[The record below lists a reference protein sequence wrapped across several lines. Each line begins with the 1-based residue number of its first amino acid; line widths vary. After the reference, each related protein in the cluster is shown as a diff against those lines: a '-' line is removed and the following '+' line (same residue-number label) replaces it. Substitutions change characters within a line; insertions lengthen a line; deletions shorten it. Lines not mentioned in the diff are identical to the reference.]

1 VGYPIVRP
9 ARPEDLERIVRLEG
23 ASFTDPWP
31 RELLAYELTHPGSIV
46 LAASPAEDRPAC
58 GYAIFRY
65 ALDEAELLRLGV
77 APEERRRGIARALVE
92 DGLERLRAAAVAAC
106 FLEVR
111 ANNEGAIAL
120 YEAIGFRRAGRRR
133 GYYRDGTDALIYGL
147 DL

>member
-1 VGYPIVRP
+1 
-9 ARPEDLERIVRLEG
+9 
-23 ASFTDPWP
+23 
-31 RELLAYELTHPGSIV
+31 H
-46 LAASPAEDRPAC
+46 
-58 GYAIFRY
+58 
-65 ALDEAELLRLGV
+65 ALDDAKLLRLGV

-92 DGLERLRAAAVAAC
+92 DGFTRLRAAGVVAC

-133 GYYRDGTDALIYGL
+133 SYYRDGTDALIYGL